1 MSFMFNPHP
10 YDDYTPVNRPEL
22 SGEITGR
29 TVFGAKEVMK
39 TLSRAVLEYKQE
51 KGGCIA
57 ALEGYPSADFEQFAN
72 GITCLLKGESIRMFS
87 TRELCLPAK
96 ELEEKLSAYLPEDR
110 VKDPVLLYG
119 RLYGGKY
126 MDLMDAE
133 KVTEIKRL
141 CRQIKEEGGI
151 AILYGMGAA
160 CEELQEVIDLLI
172 YLDVTP
178 KEVMLRAHA
187 GRWKNF
193 GDDVAR
199 PVKELQRRAYYV
211 DFELAAALRG
221 DLISRGKIDW
231 YVASDKDVSMNV
243 VSGKDLALIT
253 AALADYPFR
262 CKPVYLEGV
271 WGGYYVQHARK
282 LPDQFKNIAWV
293 FDLIP
298 MEVSILIQLGEKLM
312 EMPFF
317 TFVQC
322 QGDAILGTRIRER
335 FGGYF
340 PIRFNYDDT
349 FHSNGN
355 MSIQVH
361 PPREY
366 CMETFNELGTQ
377 DEGYYVVATGHGAR
391 TYCGLKEGV
400 SKDEF
405 FEKIRKSEREHTEVD
420 YQNYV
425 NAVESRP
432 GRQFLIPGGTIHAS
446 GRNQLILEI
455 GSLTMGSYTFKL
467 YDYLRADLDGNPR
480 PIHSYYGEQ
489 VLKEERTEKFVYEH
503 LVKEPVLLRQGDGY
517 EEYIVGEDDL
527 VYYSTRKLCF
537 EKKAE
542 DCTGDRFHVLALVD
556 GEKVIVRSK
565 SDPRRSYTM
574 NYLDLVVVPAELGEY
589 EVVNMGNQPVVVY
602 KVLVR

>member
-22 SGEITGR
+22 PDEIIKGA
-29 TVFGAKEVMK
+29 VFGAEKVMK
-39 TLSRAVLEYKQE
+39 TLSQAVLKYKLGN
-51 KGGCIA
+51 GGCIA

-72 GITCLLKGESIRMFS
+72 GITCLLKDENIRMFS
-87 TRELCLPAK
+87 TRELCLTEK
-96 ELEEKLSAYLPEDR
+96 ELENKLAGCLPGDR

-119 RLYGGKY
+119 RLYNGKY
-126 MDLMDAE
+126 IDLLD
-133 KVTEIKRL
+133 KKKLTEIKYL
-141 CRQIKEEGGI
+141 CRQVRETGGI
-151 AILYGMGAA
+151 AIIYGMGAA
-160 CEELQEVIDLLI
+160 CEELQEIIDVLV

-221 DLISRGKIDW
+221 DLISHGKIDF
-231 YVASDKDVSMNV
+231 YVASDKDASMNV
-243 VSGKDLALIT
+243 ISGKELALIT
-253 AALADYPFR
+253 AALAAYPFR

-282 LPDQFKNIAWV
+282 LPNQFKNIAWI

-298 MEVSILIQLGEKLM
+298 MEVSILIQLGGGLM
-312 EMPFF
+312 DMPFF

-322 QGDAILGTRIRER
+322 QGDAILGTQIKER

-400 SKDEF
+400 SKKEF
-405 FEKIRKSEREHTEVD
+405 FEKIRESEREHTEVD

-425 NAVESRP
+425 NAVESKP

-467 YDYLRADLDGNPR
+467 YDYLRKDLDGKPR

-489 VLKEERTEKFVYEH
+489 VLKEERTEKFVCEH
-503 LVKEPVLLRQGDGY
+503 LVKEPVLLRQDEDC
-517 EEYIVGEDDL
+517 EEYVVGEDEL
-527 VYYSTRKLCF
+527 VYYSTRRLCF
-537 EKKAE
+537 EKKAQ
-542 DCTGDRFHVLALVD
+542 DCTEDRFHVLALVD
-556 GEKVIVRSK
+556 GEKVMVRSK
-565 SDPRRSYTM
+565 NIPGHSYTM
-574 NYLDLVVVPAELGEY
+574 DYLDLVVVPAQIGEY
-589 EVVNMGNQPVVVY
+589 ELVNMGNQPVVVY